1 MNMKKTLAGVMAGA
15 MAVSAMAA
23 TVSADQDAISLTYD
37 LKTYI
42 PNESSGEATY
52 VMTYTPSTEA
62 IYTFV
67 DGTPSLTFGSSNTL
81 LSGKKLYT
89 AEVTVSASKH
99 TEDGSA
105 AKNISQTVKYYYED
119 DHVPTDPDYVKGTT
133 VDVNGVKAAV
143 INLAYGNYATGSLYA
158 PNFKLVGEGGLGY
171 TADGVK
177 DNLYGFNSV
186 SVKLTYEI
194 PALQT
199 EANYSSWSLDKDAE
213 YKYLYEA
220 LGMDY
225 MADKTVDL
233 AMLNKYGTAP
243 SSQPF
248 AVSPATV
255 GFTAAQAGSTG
266 EDIYP
271 MKTVLQPNGKSR
283 IKTVRGTNYTIPA
296 ANDVIAALESRKAG
310 GNRYTKPLAVINDAI
325 ANHDEVTFTFYS
337 YDGYVTTAKSKLLN
351 EWLDTDMAPG
361 YKTSAYD
368 WYNPQFA
375 QHLYTNIGDSYSAFG
390 VTDYDQ
396 YGSYSSAWGLNLFA
410 GGIVVNNAITMQLN
424 QMDYFTWG
432 NNTLTFNWFD
442 ITDDGK
448 ITDAKTFLTSML
460 LYTPVDWY
468 WDHLV
473 VEVGGAETENVDQ
486 GEGADGEG
494 DTIEDEVDE
503 VVDEVIDEI
512 EETEVEVTEEVVT
525 EAEVVT
531 EPDVVVVPEQTVPS
545 PSTGNSPVALAVI
558 PVALAAAA
566 VVAKKRG

>member
-23 TVSADQDAISLTYD
+23 TVSADQDTISLTYD

-42 PNESSGEATY
+42 PNEASGEATY

-62 IYTFV
+62 IYTFTS
-67 DGTPSLTFGSSNTL
+67 DKTSLTFGSSNPL
-81 LSGKKLYT
+81 LAGKKLYT

-133 VDVNGVKAAV
+133 ADVNGVKAAV
-143 INLAYGNYATGSLYA
+143 INLAYGNNATGSLYA
-158 PNFKLVGEGGLGY
+158 PNFKLVGDAGLGY
-171 TADGVK
+171 TANGVN

-194 PALQT
+194 PALQNEPNFNT
-199 EANYSSWSLDKDAE
+199 WSGYNAVYEVLGIDA
-213 YKYLYEA
+213 Y
-220 LGMDY
+220 
-225 MADKTVDL
+225 ADKTVDL

-255 GFTAAQAGSTG
+255 GFTSAKSGSTG

-271 MKTVLQPNGKSR
+271 MKTVLQPSGKSR
-283 IKTVRGTNYTIPA
+283 IKTVRGTDYVIPA

-310 GNRYTKPLAVINDAI
+310 GNRYTKPVAVINDAI
-325 ANHDEVTFTFYS
+325 ANHEEVTFTFYS

-351 EWLDTDMAPG
+351 EWLDTDVAPG

-390 VTDYDQ
+390 VTDYDL

-473 VEVGGAETENVDQ
+473 VEVGAADDENVDS

-494 DTIEDEVDE
+494 DVIEDEVDE
-503 VVDEVIDEI
+503 VVDDVIAEI

-531 EPDVVVVPEQTVPS
+531 EPEVVVVPETTVPS